1 MFACAG
7 FFNLK
12 LEDIFEVRHF
22 FYLNYFVPQKWCDNQ
37 ERNGE
42 AIIRLLLLY
51 KQSRLNKCCLTI
63 RGTGNKVGRKG
74 NLELRVCVGGVYNG
88 QVSLLL

>member
-42 AIIRLLLLY
+42 AIIRLQV
-51 KQSRLNKCCLTI
+51 KMGMVVSFPMM
-63 RGTGNKVGRKG
+63 GKVYF
-74 NLELRVCVGGVYNG
+74 NH
-88 QVSLLL
+88 